1 MDPKASDGSIVSD
14 AAGVDV
20 GPIDHA
26 RIVSELARRNL
37 PIGRPLTIAEV
48 TTSTNDDA
56 KCAAH
61 EGAPSGAA
69 FLANAQTH
77 GRGRLGRAWH
87 SPPGENLYASF
98 LLRPSFDPK
107 RAPLV
112 TLASGLAVADA
123 LEPLVP
129 HARVTL

>member
-1 MDPKASDGSIVSD
+1 MDLDD
-14 AAGVDV
+14 T
-20 GPIDHA
+20 
-26 RIVSELARRNL
+26 RIVTELVRRGI
-37 PIGRPLTIAEV
+37 PVGRPLTLVSV

-56 KCAAH
+56 KRAAH

-69 FLANAQTH
+69 FVADSQTR
-77 GRGRLGRAWH
+77 GRGRLGRTWH

-98 LLRPSFDPK
+98 LLRPSLDPR

-123 LEPLVP
+123 IEPLVRGA
-129 HARVTL
+129 HVALKW